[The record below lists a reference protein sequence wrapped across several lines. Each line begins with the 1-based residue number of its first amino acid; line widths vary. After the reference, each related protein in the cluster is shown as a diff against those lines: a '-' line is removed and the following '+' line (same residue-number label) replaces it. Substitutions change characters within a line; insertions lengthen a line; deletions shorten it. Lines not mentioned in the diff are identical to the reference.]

1 MLYLFTSI
9 IVPGDY
15 YYYPLDS
22 MQIILNLINF
32 LFYSTFIYFFI
43 FSTFMISLSVQTSRF
58 QLFTEIPIN

>member
-15 YYYPLDS
+15 YYYPMDS

-32 LFYSTFIYFFI
+32 LFNSTFIYFRHFYD
-43 FSTFMISLSVQTSRF
+43 
-58 QLFTEIPIN
+58 